1 MEDIAPPTATMTHEG
16 CELALMC
23 MPEALDTGAHHAY
36 TARYPSLSIQSNNST
51 YRRNSDV

>member
-1 MEDIAPPTATMTHEG
+1 MTHEG